1 MPRAVRAGFVQ
12 HQARIVV
19 DENVGIRGIEVRT
32 MQDTTPARAVRCIAI
47 CGTLGVAVKRV
58 LAMAGL
64 GLHAG
69 EWRLFGCAGGTRR
82 SLDSVDWARRAGCAW
97 RFFDWACWAWS
108 LGWTASAAS
117 VAT

>member
-64 GLHAG
+64 GLHRRRMAAF
-69 EWRLFGCAGGTRR
+69 RLRGRDTAVFGFGRLGTPCRLR
-82 SLDSVDWARRAGCAW
+82 MAV
-97 RFFDWACWAWS
+97 F
-108 LGWTASAAS
+108 
-117 VAT
+117 